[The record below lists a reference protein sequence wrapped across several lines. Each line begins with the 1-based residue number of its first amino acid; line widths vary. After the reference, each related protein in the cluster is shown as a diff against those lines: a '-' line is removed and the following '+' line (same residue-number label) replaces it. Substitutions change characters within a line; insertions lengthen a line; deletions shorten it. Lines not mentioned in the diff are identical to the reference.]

1 MIFGK
6 PKGFTANTASITA
19 PIGGWNA
26 RDSIA
31 EMPPTDAVTLTN
43 LYPTPTDVTLRNGY
57 TRLSQLTTSTGVKT
71 ISSITHVGQ
80 TATLTTASAHGLN
93 NGARVSISGTSPAD
107 YSGIFVITVISATV
121 FTYTT
126 LTIPAT
132 NATVVGSYTIGITT
146 PVNTLMNYAGVYT
159 QKLFAAAGTSIYQV
173 NTPTAINNF
182 TIANDKLQYVNFS
195 NTGGDFI
202 VACNGTDAVTVY
214 DGTSWFTMATT
225 TTAATVTS
233 IARTSPSNVA
243 TVTTS
248 TAHGLVTN
256 NRVTI
261 TASSESTFLGPHVIT
276 VTSPT
281 TFTFVSSG
289 TSTVVGATGTYTV
302 LGIIGGTTGG
312 TTYTVDSKNFIHVN
326 LFKHRLYFTEK
337 NTMKVWYM
345 PVDSLGGSAFP
356 LDFGGVAK
364 NGGFIQGMATWTLDA
379 GQGADDYAV
388 FATNMGEVIVYN
400 GTDPTD
406 ATTWLLKGVWQMGYI
421 FSRRFF
427 HKFAGDILMITQ
439 DGLVPLAAALQS
451 SRLDPRV
458 NITDKIYYEIS
469 KEADQYS
476 SQFGWQV
483 IYYAKPNMLL
493 INIPNPAGTEQYV
506 MHTISK
512 AWCNFTGINTT
523 VFELHND
530 DLYFGGNGFVGK
542 FWDGYA
548 DDGQP
553 ISGACQQ
560 AYTYFDLPGQQKRF
574 TMIRPTFLV
583 DAGAPGVYAG
593 INTDFQ
599 TQNNLGQVSFQ
610 STPTTVGIWD
620 AATWDNYNWAGN
632 LIVYRNW
639 QGVSGLGYAAG
650 INLNIV
656 SQGINV
662 HWVSTDYVMEK
673 GTVL

>member
-1 MIFGK
+1 MIFGQAK
-6 PKGFTANTASITA
+6 KFTANTASITA

-43 LYPTPTDVTLRNGY
+43 LYPTPTDVTLRKGY

-71 ISSITHVGQ
+71 ISSITYSGT
-80 TATLTTASAHGLN
+80 TATLTTATAHGLST
-93 NGARVSISGTSPAD
+93 GDRVSITGTTPAD
-107 YSGIFVITVISATV
+107 YSGIYVITVTSTTK
-121 FTYTT
+121 FTYTMNST
-126 LTIPAT
+126 PAG
-132 NATVVGSYTIGITT
+132 NASVVGSYTIGITT
-146 PVNTLMNYAGVYT
+146 QVNTLMNYAGVT
-159 QKLFAAAGTSIYQV
+159 NQKLFAAAGTAIYEV
-173 NTPTAINNF
+173 DTPTAINNF
-182 TIANDKLQYVNFS
+182 TITNDKLQYVNFS
-195 NTGGDFI
+195 NTSGDYI

-214 DGTSWFTMATT
+214 DGTQWFTMANT

-243 TVTTS
+243 TVTTA
-248 TAHGLVTN
+248 TAHGLSTGNRITVTS
-256 NRVTI
+256 
-261 TASSESTFLGPHVIT
+261 SSESTFLGAHVIT
-276 VTSPT
+276 VTGAN
-281 TFTFVSSG
+281 TFTFVSGGTTTVPGASG
-289 TSTVVGATGTYTV
+289 VYTV
-302 LGIIGGTTGG
+302 LGIVGGSSGG
-312 TTYTVDSKNFIHVN
+312 TTYTIDSKNFIHVN

-337 NTMKVWYM
+337 NSMKVWYM
-345 PVDSLGGSAFP
+345 PVDSLGGNAFP
-356 LDFGGVAK
+356 LDFGPIATA
-364 NGGFIQGMATWTLDA
+364 GGFMQGMFTWTIDA
-379 GQGADDYAV
+379 GQGADDYAG
-388 FATNMGEVIVYN
+388 FATNMGQVIVYN

-406 ATTWLLKGVWQMGYI
+406 AATWALKGVWQLGYI

-427 HKFAGDILMITQ
+427 HKFAGDILLLTQ
-439 DGLVPLAAALQS
+439 DGLVPLASALQS

-476 SQFGWQV
+476 NQYGWQT

-493 INIPNPAGTEQYV
+493 INIPNPSGTEQYV

-530 DLYFGGNGFVGK
+530 DLYFGGAGYVGK

-548 DDGQP
+548 DDNQP
-553 ISGACQQ
+553 ISGTCQQ
-560 AYTYFDLPGQQKRF
+560 AYTYFDMPGQQKRF

-583 DAGAPGVYAG
+583 DSGAPGVYAG

-610 STPTTVGIWD
+610 SVPTTVAVWD
-620 AATWDNYNWAGN
+620 VAKWDSEAWAGS

-639 QGVSGLGYAAG
+639 QGVTGLGYAAG
-650 INLNIV
+650 VNLNIV
-656 SQGINV
+656 SQGIDV
-662 HWVSTDYVMEK
+662 HWVSTDYVMER